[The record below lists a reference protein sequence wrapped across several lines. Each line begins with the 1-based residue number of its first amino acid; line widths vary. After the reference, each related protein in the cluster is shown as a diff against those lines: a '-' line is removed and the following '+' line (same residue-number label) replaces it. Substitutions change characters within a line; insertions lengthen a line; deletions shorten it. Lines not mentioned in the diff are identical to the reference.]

1 MVADNISKLVA
12 PPRLIAA
19 FKHPL
24 AETMLMFL
32 HTALTPL
39 INLNLLLQRSD
50 SLIHILYNTLFTC
63 VKQLLSRFAS
73 PKLVRKFANGDV
85 TIVQIKGEIIKD
97 ENILDTSKMV
107 VGFLLHSKLNE
118 LLDEGGISKRE
129 FNVFYKSVR
138 EFHHTAFNHAISNFP
153 LQDEILQRT
162 QFMNFYDQECTFKSV
177 LSVVEKLKA
186 CIDFS
191 DQDLCHVKA
200 EFLSL

>member
-1 MVADNISKLVA
+1 MVADNILKFVA

-73 PKLVRKFANGDV
+73 PELVRKFANGDV

-97 ENILDTSKMV
+97 ENTAKESLMSFTNPSASFIAQLLFTLSATFLYRMSFCSAHSSWIFMIKNVPSK
-107 VGFLLHSKLNE
+107 
-118 LLDEGGISKRE
+118 
-129 FNVFYKSVR
+129 VF
-138 EFHHTAFNHAISNFP
+138 FP
-153 LQDEILQRT
+153 LLRSWKRASI
-162 QFMNFYDQECTFKSV
+162 
-177 LSVVEKLKA
+177 
-186 CIDFS
+186 
-191 DQDLCHVKA
+191 
-200 EFLSL
+200 FLIKIRVT

>member
-1 MVADNISKLVA
+1 M
-12 PPRLIAA
+12 
-19 FKHPL
+19 
-24 AETMLMFL
+24 
-32 HTALTPL
+32 
-39 INLNLLLQRSD
+39 
-50 SLIHILYNTLFTC
+50 
-63 VKQLLSRFAS
+63 
-73 PKLVRKFANGDV
+73 
-85 TIVQIKGEIIKD
+85 KD

-138 EFHHTAFNHAISNFP
+138 EFHRAAFNYAISNFP
-153 LQDEILQRT
+153 LQDEFLQRT
-162 QFMNFYDQECTFKSV
+162 QFMNFYDQECTFKIV
-177 LSVVEKLKA
+177 FSVVEKLEA